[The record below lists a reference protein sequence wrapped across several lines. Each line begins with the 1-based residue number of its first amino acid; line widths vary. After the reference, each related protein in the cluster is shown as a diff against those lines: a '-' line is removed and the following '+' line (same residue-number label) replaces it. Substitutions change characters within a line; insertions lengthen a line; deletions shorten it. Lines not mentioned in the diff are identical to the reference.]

1 MVIFV
6 VKEFSMILNR
16 DQRSKV
22 PLLIAATPETET
34 TVDCIYG
41 DCPLHAENPLFNAVT
56 LAAFEEAKAIMRG
69 EIPAKRYNSLEEA
82 WKDSGL

>member
-6 VKEFSMILNR
+6 VKEFSMI
-16 DQRSKV
+16 
-22 PLLIAATPETET
+22 ATKPETET

-41 DCPLHAENPLFNAVT
+41 DCPLHAENPPLNAVT

-69 EIPAKRYNSLEEA
+69 EVPAKRYNSLDEA
-82 WKDSGL
+82 WKDLDL